1 MSLQKNLNEIRVKGI
16 TYLKNEFKPNESIK
30 IVSKLDKIAL
40 KLKLKK
46 SENIRNNSQFIP
58 NPFRHDP
65 YFLKFVYHKKVDEI
79 MKNLIEESY
88 VLLDSTAINRK
99 KNALQRLKEDSGT
112 SWHTDTAYL
121 KNKKV
126 KKGLMYLVIYMFE
139 DFTKN
144 TSSTLYVPGSF
155 KKNLKPI
162 RNFNYKSNS
171 LEGTQGTIVVMD
183 AAMWHKSGKASN
195 KSRWSMFNLYGP
207 WFHKPYFDYYNMM
220 KNKKKLKI
228 PKKIKKLLHF
238 NSTPPLNDEVRLTI
252 KTKL

>member
-1 MSLQKNLNEIRVKGI
+1 MSLQRNLNEIRTKGI
-16 TYLKNEFKPNESIK
+16 TYLKNEFKKNESKKIIK
-30 IVSKLDKIAL
+30 KLDRITF
-40 KLKLKK
+40 KLKSKK
-46 SENIRNNSQFIP
+46 SENIKNNSQFIP

-65 YFLKFVYHKKVDEI
+65 YFLKFIYNKKVDAI
-79 MKNLIEESY
+79 LKNLIEDSY

-99 KNALQRLKEDSGT
+99 KTISLRLKEDSGT

-139 DFTKN
+139 NFTKN

-162 RNFNYKSNS
+162 RNFNYKSNI
-171 LEGTQGTIVVMD
+171 LEGAPGTIVVMD
-183 AAMWHKSGKASN
+183 ASMWHKSGKASTI
-195 KSRWSMFNLYGP
+195 SRWSMFNLYGP
-207 WFHKPYFDYYNMM
+207 WFHKPYFDFYNMM
-220 KNKKKLKI
+220 NKKKLKI

-238 NSTPPLNDEVRLTI
+238 NSTPPLNDSIRLTI